1 MGEGGTCGFVW
12 ALSSVM
18 FKTPRREGR
27 QPSVTRLEVLPGGR
41 HHGGIGCWLVGM
53 ASVQEQCIGDRWGI
67 WERIPGLKVS
77 LFFKEIT
84 DSLSLPRASQVSRW

>member
-27 QPSVTRLEVLPGGR
+27 QPKVTRLEILPGDSVKGQTPWGR
-41 HHGGIGCWLVGM
+41 WMLAGGDG
-53 ASVQEQCIGDRWGI
+53 QCAGAMHR
-67 WERIPGLKVS
+67 
-77 LFFKEIT
+77 
-84 DSLSLPRASQVSRW
+84 